1 MFRRVRAS
9 SFKGVGVANK
19 DKGGSKG
26 SKTVATRSLK
36 EKRQAKKAKVAGS
49 GSSSSMD
56 WGRK

>member
-1 MFRRVRAS
+1 
-9 SFKGVGVANK
+9 VANK

-36 EKRQAKKAKVAGS
+36 EKRQAKAAGS
-49 GSSSSMD
+49 SSSSSMD